1 MVSRNNNQPPK
12 IPKHKLN
19 TPHSVGVL
27 KKKSRLVS
35 TRLGEED
42 AKILE
47 EITREESIVKATLIR
62 KWILSRITLVN

>member
-1 MVSRNNNQPPK
+1 MCKPYYFLTHIHRGLPK

-27 KKKSRLVS
+27 KKKKSRLVS

-47 EITREESIVKATLIR
+47 EITREENIVKATLENG
-62 KWILSRITLVN
+62 S